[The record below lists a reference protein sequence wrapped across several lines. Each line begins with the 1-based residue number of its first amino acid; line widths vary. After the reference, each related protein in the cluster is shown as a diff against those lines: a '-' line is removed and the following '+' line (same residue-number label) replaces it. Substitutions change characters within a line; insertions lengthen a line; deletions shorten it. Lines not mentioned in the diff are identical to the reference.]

1 MSASVVLQSWKEIS
15 AYVGRT
21 ERTLQRWE
29 TKFGFPVHRPS
40 SKSRSAVMALPQ
52 EINEWTRGKPS
63 LVSIREGCRLKAAP
77 PPDQSQ
83 RISEARQLESSSNTT
98 LPSHSHQLRKT
109 NVLKCAVLEQL
120 QRSRSLWDEQVNL
133 RADIRDLLTTQRKLH
148 EKLSQILLE
157 GQVT

>member
-63 LVSIREGCRLKAAP
+63 LVSIREGCRLNSAAP
-77 PPDQSQ
+77 PKDRNQ
-83 RISEARQLESSSNTT
+83 RTSEARQPESSSTTT
-98 LPSHSHQLRKT
+98 LPCHPRPLREAK
-109 NVLKCAVLEQL
+109 VLKCAVLDQL
-120 QRSRSLWDEQVNL
+120 RHSRSLWNEQRNL
-133 RADIRDLLTTQRKLH
+133 RADIRDLLKAQRKLR
-148 EKLSQILLE
+148 EELRQNLL
-157 GQVT
+157 